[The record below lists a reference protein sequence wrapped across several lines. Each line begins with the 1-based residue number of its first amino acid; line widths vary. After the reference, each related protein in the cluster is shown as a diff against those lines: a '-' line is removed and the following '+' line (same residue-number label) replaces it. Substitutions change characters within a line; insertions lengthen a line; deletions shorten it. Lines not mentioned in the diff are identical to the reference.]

1 MAISQ
6 DGVIYHKDIT
16 DALSKTVGYGTGKKI
31 SDFPSGTPTEND
43 RILIE
48 QGGAGKSS
56 TIENLGKT
64 IGINMDLL
72 WTNNSPQSEFTEQTV
87 SLNLSKYKLIVISV
101 LVRDEIKVF
110 NFSKI
115 GNTLQIDASINV
127 HYGGSEPEGAIYY
140 LACRYATISDSGILF
155 SNSYMKANTGVSGTR
170 YNANSFLIPQEIY
183 GVK

>member
-1 MAISQ
+1 MAIERDKSI
-6 DGVIYHKDIT
+6 VATEIV
-16 DALSKTVGYGTGKKI
+16 DALSNTVGYGTGKKI

-72 WTNNSPQSEFTEQTV
+72 WTNSSPRSEFTEQTV
-87 SLNLSKYKLIVISV
+87 SLNLSKYKLIIISV
-101 LVRDEIKVF
+101 LVRDELKVF
-110 NFSKI
+110 DFSKI

-127 HYGGSEPEGAIYY
+127 HYESAEPEGAIYY

-170 YNANSFLIPQEIY
+170 YNANGFLIPQEIY